1 MISAVDLLK
10 GLGKLRGM
18 EVVNVPG
25 ATGWI
30 DTDYEGKAN
39 AALEALKTHDFV
51 YVHIEAPDEAGHG
64 GYLKEKIKA
73 IEDIDTRVMSIVL
86 KGLDSI
92 GEPYRLLFMPDHPT
106 PIARKTHTSEPVP
119 FLLYDSRKNIEASK
133 RFTEKDAL
141 ASSLLMEDGYN
152 ILKMLLNVES

>member
-1 MISAVDLLK
+1 M
-10 GLGKLRGM
+10 
-18 EVVNVPG
+18 
-25 ATGWI
+25 
-30 DTDYEGKAN
+30 
-39 AALEALKTHDFV
+39 KTHDFV

-73 IEDIDTRVMSIVL
+73 IEDIDSKVMLIVL
-86 KGLDSI
+86 TGLNKT

-119 FLLYDSRKNIEASK
+119 FLLYDSRENKVVSQ

-141 ASSLLMEDGYN
+141 TSSLFMEDGYT
-152 ILKMLLNVES
+152 ILKMLLNVGS